1 MLDRYKIDMDVTE
14 MVDSFDWYI
23 LPVTNPDGYEYTFVD
38 DRVRAKNSSH
48 MVTAKMIEAKK
59 AQTTNVWSGYIH
71 VKLCKQLSSEIV

>member
-38 DRVRAKNSSH
+38 DRVRAFDRNKLQYLTILYKLFLSCFR
-48 MVTAKMIEAKK
+48 
-59 AQTTNVWSGYIH
+59 YIPFSCFSIGH
-71 VKLCKQLSSEIV
+71 GLLF